1 MLSVI
6 EFSDDE
12 LEVSLKMLILIKTSK
27 RTNNV
32 QLNRRNGMFPAPLIT
47 FFNTSAGVETVKSL
61 PEELIQWQWEIQG
74 QLKGL
79 VIR

>member
-27 RTNNV
+27 QANKQHTIQRKKWTV
-32 QLNRRNGMFPAPLIT
+32 SCP
-47 FFNTSAGVETVKSL
+47 TSNFSL
-61 PEELIQWQWEIQG
+61 TR
-74 QLKGL
+74 GL
-79 VIR
+79 G